1 MDTTK
6 MTKEEALI
14 NAGFRKRTNYENADV
29 YKIFSILY
37 GLVVFIGGVSFSIS
51 HAIVPKSDAEIIKHL
66 TEIYFTYLYW
76 VSIIWI
82 IFCIIDIVRHRRK
95 VQIPKGT
102 LNRLNSNQISCYS
115 DTARIRQKKLIL
127 TSPEITP
134 EPMIAP
140 SIKIAVLDDPAKDQL
155 NDANDFRVETSSD
168 QVFIEHDET
177 ISLCDDR
184 IESNS
189 LDNSENQSL
198 VAKPLIDTTRDILTR
213 RRALDVTGKHD
224 LQAYV
229 RHRRSSIVQHVIGY
243 NYDDNSIVGGLYT
256 RVGIGIFCLGT
267 VIHSSLSIL
276 SNLENSACIRWTAV
290 IDDFSRLLFT
300 FIQFFFVFKHS
311 NLIIRAHESVAR
323 LAVIHIV
330 VTNLCV
336 WFRMVVIETIS
347 EIEKVDGHEATLI
360 QTSNV
365 SNHIDHGS
373 HDAIKLI
380 YRLLLIR
387 SDCSHL
393 AASGLKANYFIRE
406 GYLRLKPL
414 LYPCTIEFSLMCL
427 TLFFLIWE
435 NVGKTFPHK
444 MSDKESTKNVFMV
457 NCHASVKGLF
467 TGMIC
472 FSCTLVAT
480 LLYAIF
486 RNKIGDSLHTTS
498 SSSPVI
504 HHKHSNVIP
513 TRAETIL
520 HQPHEMSSIITDSMA
535 AVYQP
540 LTPISNT
547 LKKIDYSIV
556 ILEIVNLCLL
566 TLSLCA
572 TIWALIKIRK
582 LNYRRT
588 TTRFDDVLI
597 IVSLTGIYLYSI
609 FSAFAI
615 ISNLSSSTWVAYV
628 KLAIII
634 LEFVEGTIHALFILL
649 ALRKRLRQT
658 SKHKYPAREIITLL
672 IMLDLSLWFEKT
684 TTSTK
689 HEANPFQLA
698 FYHVIPWSIITA
710 IATPLQIFFRF
721 HASVCLSHVW
731 ANMYHLP
738 PYEPIA
744 LRDF

>member
-1 MDTTK
+1 MIN
-6 MTKEEALI
+6 LI
-14 NAGFRKRTNYENADV
+14 YCV
-29 YKIFSILY
+29 IFIC
-37 GLVVFIGGVSFSIS
+37 GVSFSIS

-66 TEIYFTYLYW
+66 TEIYFAYLYW

-82 IFCIIDIVRHRRK
+82 VFCIIDVIRHRYK
-95 VQIPKGT
+95 VQMPKGT
-102 LNRLNSNQISCYS
+102 LNRLDSIQTSCYA
-115 DTARIRQKKLIL
+115 DTARIGQKKLIL
-127 TSPEITP
+127 TSPETTP
-134 EPMIAP
+134 ESMAAP
-140 SIKIAVLDDPAKDQL
+140 YIKITVLDEPEKDRL
-155 NDANDFRVETSSD
+155 NGTNDLRVETDSD
-168 QVFIEHDET
+168 QVFIENEET
-177 ISLCDDR
+177 ISSCDNR
-184 IESNS
+184 IKSNS
-189 LDNSENQSL
+189 LDDSENQSV

-213 RRALDVTGKHD
+213 RRALDLTAKHD

-229 RHRRSSIVQHVIGY
+229 RHRRCSIVQHVIGY
-243 NYDDNSIVGGLYT
+243 NYDDNSTVGGLYT

-267 VIHSSLSIL
+267 VIHASLSIL
-276 SNLENSACIRWTAV
+276 SNLENFSCIRWTAA

-347 EIEKVDGHEATLI
+347 EIAEVDGHEVTLM
-360 QTSNV
+360 QASNI

-373 HDAIKLI
+373 HDTMKLI
-380 YRLLLIR
+380 YQLLLIR

-393 AASGLKANYFIRE
+393 AANGLKVNHFIRE

-467 TGMIC
+467 AGMIC
-472 FSCTLVAT
+472 FSCTIVAT

-486 RNKIGDSLHTTS
+486 RNKIGDSLHTMS
-498 SSSPVI
+498 PSSPVI
-504 HHKHSNVIP
+504 HHKHSNVTP
-513 TRAETIL
+513 TRTETIL
-520 HQPHEMSSIITDSMA
+520 HRSHEMPSVLTDSMS

-540 LTPISNT
+540 LAPIPNT
-547 LKKIDYSIV
+547 LKKIDYSIA

-628 KLAIII
+628 KVAIII

-649 ALRKRLRQT
+649 ALRKRLKHT

-689 HEANPFQLA
+689 HQANPFQLA

-710 IATPLQIFFRF
+710 IAMPLQIFFRF

>member
-1 MDTTK
+1 M
-6 MTKEEALI
+6 
-14 NAGFRKRTNYENADV
+14 
-29 YKIFSILY
+29 
-37 GLVVFIGGVSFSIS
+37 
-51 HAIVPKSDAEIIKHL
+51 
-66 TEIYFTYLYW
+66 
-76 VSIIWI
+76 
-82 IFCIIDIVRHRRK
+82 
-95 VQIPKGT
+95 PKGT
-102 LNRLNSNQISCYS
+102 LNRLDSIQTSCYA
-115 DTARIRQKKLIL
+115 DTARIGQKKLIL
-127 TSPEITP
+127 TSPETTP
-134 EPMIAP
+134 ESMAAP
-140 SIKIAVLDDPAKDQL
+140 YIKITVLDEPEKDRL
-155 NDANDFRVETSSD
+155 NGTNDLRVETDSD
-168 QVFIEHDET
+168 QVFIENEET
-177 ISLCDDR
+177 ISSCDNR
-184 IESNS
+184 IKSNS
-189 LDNSENQSL
+189 LDDSENQSV

-213 RRALDVTGKHD
+213 RRALDLTAKHD

-229 RHRRSSIVQHVIGY
+229 RHRRCSIVQHVIGY
-243 NYDDNSIVGGLYT
+243 NYDDNSTVGGLYT
-256 RVGIGIFCLGT
+256 RVGIGKIA
-267 VIHSSLSIL
+267 
-276 SNLENSACIRWTAV
+276 E
-290 IDDFSRLLFT
+290 
-300 FIQFFFVFKHS
+300 
-311 NLIIRAHESVAR
+311 
-323 LAVIHIV
+323 
-330 VTNLCV
+330 
-336 WFRMVVIETIS
+336 
-347 EIEKVDGHEATLI
+347 VDGHEVTLM
-360 QTSNV
+360 QASNI

-373 HDAIKLI
+373 HDTMKLI
-380 YRLLLIR
+380 YQLLLIR

-393 AASGLKANYFIRE
+393 AANGLKVNHFIRE

-467 TGMIC
+467 AGMIC
-472 FSCTLVAT
+472 FSCTIVAT

-486 RNKIGDSLHTTS
+486 RNKIGDSLHTMS
-498 SSSPVI
+498 PSSPVI
-504 HHKHSNVIP
+504 HHKHSNVTP
-513 TRAETIL
+513 TRTETIL
-520 HQPHEMSSIITDSMA
+520 HRSHEMPSVLTDSMS

-540 LTPISNT
+540 LAPIPNT
-547 LKKIDYSIV
+547 LKKIDYSIA

-628 KLAIII
+628 KVAIII

-649 ALRKRLRQT
+649 ALRKRLKHT

-689 HEANPFQLA
+689 HQANPFQLA

-710 IATPLQIFFRF
+710 IAMPLQIFFRF